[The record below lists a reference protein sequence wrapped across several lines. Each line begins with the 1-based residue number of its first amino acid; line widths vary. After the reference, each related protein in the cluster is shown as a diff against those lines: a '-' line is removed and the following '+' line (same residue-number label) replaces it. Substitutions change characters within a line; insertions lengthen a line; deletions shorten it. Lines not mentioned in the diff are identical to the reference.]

1 MKLKPIKDK
10 KKIEKIFSEGEFVKS
25 NSISAKWY
33 NFEDDDFGFG
43 ISVPK
48 KLIPSAVRRNKIKRR
63 IRSVLIKSDLVRNVR
78 MGVCV
83 FLLYQSSK
91 DLSFSEIQV
100 KVVELLKKLTK
111 SFD

>member
-63 IRSVLIKSDLVRNVR
+63 IKSVLIKSDLARNVR
-78 MGVCV
+78 MGIYV
-83 FLLYQSSK
+83 FLLYGSRK
-91 DLSFSEIQV
+91 DLSFSEIQL
-100 KVVELLKKLTK
+100 KVVELLKKLSK